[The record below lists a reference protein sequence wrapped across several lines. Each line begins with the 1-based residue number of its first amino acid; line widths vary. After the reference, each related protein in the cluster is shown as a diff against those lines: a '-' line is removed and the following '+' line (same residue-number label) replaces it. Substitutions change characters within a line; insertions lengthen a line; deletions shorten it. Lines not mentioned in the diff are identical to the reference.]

1 MERGDEV
8 FIPGLFFPKHPN
20 RLSSYPTIQRL
31 RKNLVYTQVELTKQS
46 NVQAGQDCNRTVGY
60 TYGSKYLH
68 LNSWCLLENVLW
80 FIPKSQMIQS
90 FLLL

>member
-46 NVQAGQDCNRTVGY
+46 NVQAGQDCNRTIGY
-60 TYGSKYLH
+60 TYGSKFLH
-68 LNSWCLLENVLW
+68 SNSCCLLKND
-80 FIPKSQMIQS
+80 FKSQ
-90 FLLL
+90 